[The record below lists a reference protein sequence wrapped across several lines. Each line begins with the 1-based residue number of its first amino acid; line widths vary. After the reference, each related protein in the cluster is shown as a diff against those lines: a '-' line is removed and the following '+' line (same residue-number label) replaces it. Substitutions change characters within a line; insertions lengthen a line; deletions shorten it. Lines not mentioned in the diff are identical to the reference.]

1 MEEQLHWSELLKR
14 KMMRLTELELMI
26 ESGSSEYERP
36 YRQLEKEIEAIPV
49 QQINEAS
56 YLLSV
61 MFQKRKDKMS
71 EIEKEVYERSIIRLK
86 LMQNRDSLRTKNL
99 L

>member
-1 MEEQLHWSELLKR
+1 
-14 KMMRLTELELMI
+14 MRLTELELMI

-36 YRQLEKEIEAIPV
+36 YRQLEKEIEAIPI

-61 MFQKRKDKMS
+61 MLQKRKDKMS

>member
-36 YRQLEKEIEAIPV
+36 YRQLEKEIETIPI

>member
-1 MEEQLHWSELLKR
+1 
-14 KMMRLTELELMI
+14 MRLTELELMI

-71 EIEKEVYERSIIRLK
+71 EIEKEVYERSIICLK

>member
-36 YRQLEKEIEAIPV
+36 YRQLEKEIEAIPI

>member
-36 YRQLEKEIEAIPV
+36 YRQLEKEIEAIPI

-61 MFQKRKDKMS
+61 MLQKRKDKMS